1 MIFTKSF
8 FSDEERK
15 ALVAAIAEAE
25 GLTSGEVRV
34 HIEPSSKGKA
44 VLDRAVEVFTKL
56 DMQKTAA
63 RNGVL
68 IYVAHE
74 DHQLAIIG
82 DKGINEVVPD
92 NFWEST
98 KDTMLEHFKKGEFFQ
113 GIIFAIKSSG
123 DQLKHYFPLQTNDKN
138 ELSNDISEGHI

>member
-8 FSDEERK
+8 FNEEERK
-15 ALVAAIAEAE
+15 ALVVAIGEAEA
-25 GLTSGEVRV
+25 LTSGEIRV
-34 HIEPSSKGKA
+34 HIEASTHGKT
-44 VLDRAVEVFTKL
+44 VLDRAAEVFAKL
-56 DMQKTAA
+56 EMHNTAA

-68 IYVAHE
+68 LYVAHK

-98 KDTMLEHFKKGEFFQ
+98 KDTMLEHFKQAEFFQ
-113 GIIFAIKSSG
+113 GILFAIKTSG
-123 DQLKHYFPLQTNDKN
+123 DQLKHYFPLGSNDKN
-138 ELSNDISEGHI
+138 ELENDISEGHV

>member
-113 GIIFAIKSSG
+113 GILFAIKSSG
-123 DQLKHYFPLQTNDKN
+123 DQLKHYFPLENNDKN
-138 ELSNDISEGHI
+138 ELQQ

>member
-25 GLTSGEVRV
+25 GMTSGEVRV
-34 HIEPSSKGKA
+34 HIEPSTKGKA

-56 DMQKTAA
+56 DIQKTAA

-74 DHQLAIIG
+74 DHLLAIIG

-113 GIIFAIKSSG
+113 GLLFAIKSSG
-123 DQLKHYFPLQTNDKN
+123 DQLKHYFPSENNDKN
-138 ELSNDISEGHI
+138 ELHNDISEGHI